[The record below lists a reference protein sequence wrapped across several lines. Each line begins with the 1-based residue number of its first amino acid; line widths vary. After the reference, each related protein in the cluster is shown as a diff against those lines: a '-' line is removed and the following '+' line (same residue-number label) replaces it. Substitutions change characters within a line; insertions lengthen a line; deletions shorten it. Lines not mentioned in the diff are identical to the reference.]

1 MLTGRFFYCL
11 KGRKKMKMTI
21 GFIGAGMTGTALATR
36 LWQRG
41 YPVVAVSSRS
51 LTSAKR
57 LASFVSGCTVCDGPQ
72 QVADIASVVFIT
84 TPDDVIADI
93 AASIRWRPGQVAVHC
108 SGVHSTD
115 ILEPASRYGA
125 HACCLHPLQTFAGIE
140 EAINNIP
147 GSTFAVEGDEAGLA
161 AARGMAQALDG
172 NIILLKAGDKVKY
185 HIAAVTLSNYLVA
198 LMKTS
203 ADLWQSFG
211 VPQDEAVKA
220 LLPLLKGTVRNIERV
235 GIPGCLTGPIAR
247 GDVETVR
254 KHMAALEEGHAGK
267 IDIYRVMGLKTL
279 EIARAKGRISLE
291 TAEEIRNLLN
301 GPTERPAPYYEDV
314 YKEFD
319 LEYAAGYLSTMA
331 DK

>member
-1 MLTGRFFYCL
+1 
-11 KGRKKMKMTI
+11 MKMTI
-21 GFIGAGMTGTALATR
+21 GFIGAGMTGTALAAR

-51 LTSAKR
+51 LASAKR
-57 LASFVSGCTVCDGPQ
+57 LASFVSGCAVCDGPQ
-72 QVADIASVVFIT
+72 QVADLASVVFIT

-93 AASIRWRPGQVAVHC
+93 AAGIRWRADQVAVHC

-115 ILEPASRYGA
+115 ILETAINYGA

-140 EAINNIP
+140 EAIDNIS
-147 GSTFAVEGDEAGLA
+147 GSTFAIEGDQAGLA
-161 AARGMAQALDG
+161 AAREMAQALDG

-211 VPQDEAVKA
+211 IPQDEAVRA
-220 LLPLLKGTVRNIERV
+220 LLPLLRGTVRNIEQV

-254 KHMAALEEGHAGK
+254 KHMAALAEGHTDK
-267 IDIYRVMGLKTL
+267 LDIYRVMGLKTL

-291 TAEEIRNLLN
+291 TAEEILNLLN
-301 GPTERPAPYYEDV
+301 GRGEAPAHDS
-314 YKEFD
+314 D
-319 LEYAAGYLSTMA
+319 YLYIRR
-331 DK
+331 

>member
-1 MLTGRFFYCL
+1 
-11 KGRKKMKMTI
+11 MKMTI
-21 GFIGAGMTGTALATR
+21 GFIGAGMTGTALAAR

-51 LTSAKR
+51 LTSARR

-72 QVADIASVVFIT
+72 QVAGLASVVFIT

-93 AASIRWRPGQVAVHC
+93 AAGIRWRAGQVAVHC

-115 ILEPASRYGA
+115 ILENAIKYGA

-140 EAINNIP
+140 EAIDNIS
-147 GSTFAVEGDEAGLA
+147 GSTFAIEGDEVGLA
-161 AARGMAQALDG
+161 RAREMAQALDG

-211 VPQDEAVKA
+211 IPQDEAVKA
-220 LLPLLKGTVRNIERV
+220 LLPLLRGTVRNIEQV

-254 KHMAALEEGHAGK
+254 KHMIALGDGHADK
-267 IDIYRVMGLKTL
+267 LDIYRVMGMKTL
-279 EIARAKGRISLE
+279 EIARAKGRVSIE
-291 TAEEIRNLLN
+291 TAEEIHNLLN
-301 GPTERPAPYYEDV
+301 GRGGAPAHDS
-314 YKEFD
+314 D
-319 LEYAAGYLSTMA
+319 YLYIRR
-331 DK
+331 